1 MDEGKLK
8 VWNKVRMGFILDGC
22 FYIHGL
28 DKLILILEKSQVGIV
43 ELFMVVWFKIDV
55 YMHTHVELGLILH
68 EHNF

>member
-1 MDEGKLK
+1 
-8 VWNKVRMGFILDGC
+8 MGFILDGC

-43 ELFMVVWFKIDV
+43 ELFMDVWFKIDM